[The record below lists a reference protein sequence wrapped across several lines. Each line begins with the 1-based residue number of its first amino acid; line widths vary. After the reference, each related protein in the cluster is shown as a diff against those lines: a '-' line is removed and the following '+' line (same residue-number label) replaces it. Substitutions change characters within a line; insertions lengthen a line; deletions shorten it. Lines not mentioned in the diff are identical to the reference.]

1 VSLVED
7 IWWSREE
14 PALRR
19 AALAPLDL
27 AEALF
32 RVGAAARS
40 ALYGAGLLPA
50 ERVPAPVI
58 SVGNLAVGGSGK
70 TPVALEVARRLGAR
84 GRRVALLSRG
94 YGATRAGARR
104 VSDGR
109 RLLLG
114 ASEAGDEPWLMA
126 RRLPGV
132 PVLCGPRR
140 AELARLALADGADAL
155 VLDDGFQHRALFR
168 DLDLVVLDA
177 RNPVGNGRLLPRG
190 PNREGWGALSRAG
203 LAWLSR
209 ADQAP
214 PAELER
220 LREAVRLATGRAPVE
235 SRHAVADVLDGR
247 LSRSFGR
254 GALAGRRVLLLAGI
268 GRPGGFR
275 RTVAGLG
282 AEVAGERLFRDH
294 HSFSDAELE
303 EALGAARAAACQA
316 VVTTEKD
323 AVRLAPRWAGEPLL
337 RVVTIDAEILRGEA
351 ELEEAL
357 DRTLVAWPAAS
368 ASERGGPGP
377 TSPGA
382 PAAPAPPPPGGER

>member
-7 IWWSREE
+7 MWWSREE

-19 AALAPLDL
+19 AALAPLAL

-32 RVGAAARS
+32 RAGAAARS
-40 ALYGAGLLPA
+40 ALYGAGLLSA
-50 ERVPAPVI
+50 ARVAAPVI
-58 SVGNLAVGGSGK
+58 SIGNLAVGGSGK
-70 TPVALEVARRLGAR
+70 TPAAMEVARRLGAR

-94 YGATRAGARR
+94 YGATRSDARR

-109 RLLLG
+109 TLLLG
-114 ASEAGDEPWLMA
+114 AAEAGDEPWLMA

-155 VLDDGFQHRALFR
+155 VLDDGFQHRGLFR
-168 DLDLVVLDA
+168 DLDVVVLDA
-177 RNPVGNGRLLPRG
+177 QNPVGNGRLLPRG
-190 PNREGWGALSRAG
+190 PNREGLGALSRAG

-220 LREAVRLATGRAPVE
+220 LREAARRATGRAPVE

-254 GALAGRRVLLLAGI
+254 GALSGRRVLLLAGI
-268 GRPGGFR
+268 GRPEGFR

-282 AEVAGERLFRDH
+282 GEVALERLFRDH
-294 HSFSDAELE
+294 HAFADGELE
-303 EALGAARAAACQA
+303 EAFAAARAAGCQA

-323 AVRLAPRWAGEPLL
+323 AVRLAPRWAEEPLL
-337 RVVTIDAEILRGEA
+337 QVVTIDAEILRGEE
-351 ELEEAL
+351 ELEAAL
-357 DRTLVAWPAAS
+357 DRAVAAH
-368 ASERGGPGP
+368 P
-377 TSPGA
+377 TSTPTSTATSTATGGA
-382 PAAPAPPPPGGER
+382 IGTHHGGER